1 MLLALLACPV
11 ARVSAQALTVDIV
24 GDALKIRAP
33 AFSFLNGDP
42 LARLKDGRSV
52 RVELAALVLA
62 APGKSPAAATRR
74 VFALSYDLWEERFA
88 VTAVDARSQSVSH
101 LVLAAAEAWC
111 VEQLAV
117 PVRALGAL
125 GRDRP
130 FWVRLEYRILD
141 GDAPAEP
148 ADSRLH
154 AAGAHRRVEPPPQ
167 DRVVAA
173 RPRSRSVQA
182 ATGRLPLA
190 AMTLRNRL
198 IAAFLASTLLP
209 LGATVW
215 ITTSLL
221 DRSLRYATTREL
233 DQLSRTLELTAKQFY
248 QRERDALKQDAL
260 AGRRRPTTYVE
271 ANAQEWPDEIRSFW
285 ESGEAERF
293 TVSGTSG
300 ERVDYMRRVDGSGRQ
315 PGVEIYSRD
324 LGGIRMDQLSTQVRD
339 TRRLVNAIEE
349 RDLRRGFTLA
359 LLVLLGAAW
368 LVSLLPLVLIAHRVS
383 RPIQQLTAALSDFAG
398 GDWSRR
404 LETGT
409 SHGAPRDEVGRAV
422 DAFNDMADQL
432 EENRERL
439 VHLTR
444 MASWQS
450 LARKTAHELKNS
462 LTPIRLTVEE
472 MQARQPASERAFMDQ
487 AVQIVVSEIESLER
501 RVRAF
506 SEFASEPMVHPEM
519 LDINAVV
526 TERVALLR
534 PVHPGVTYQLKLAD
548 GCLRAHADPDL
559 VNGILT
565 NLLQNAAEAAG
576 PGGAVVVLTR
586 GEGER
591 VLIDVHDSGPGLRE
605 DVSATLF
612 EPTISFKKHGM
623 GLGLSIA
630 KKNALLSG
638 GDVAVI
644 HGELGGAAF
653 RVWLPS

>member
-1 MLLALLACPV
+1 
-11 ARVSAQALTVDIV
+11 
-24 GDALKIRAP
+24 
-33 AFSFLNGDP
+33 
-42 LARLKDGRSV
+42 
-52 RVELAALVLA
+52 
-62 APGKSPAAATRR
+62 
-74 VFALSYDLWEERFA
+74 
-88 VTAVDARSQSVSH
+88 
-101 LVLAAAEAWC
+101 
-111 VEQLAV
+111 
-117 PVRALGAL
+117 
-125 GRDRP
+125 
-130 FWVRLEYRILD
+130 
-141 GDAPAEP
+141 
-148 ADSRLH
+148 
-154 AAGAHRRVEPPPQ
+154 
-167 DRVVAA
+167 
-173 RPRSRSVQA
+173 
-182 ATGRLPLA
+182 
-190 AMTLRNRL
+190 MTLRNRL

-293 TVSGTSG
+293 IVSGTSG

-315 PGVEIYSRD
+315 PGVDIYSRD

-383 RPIQQLTAALSDFAG
+383 RPIQQLTAALSDFAA

-559 VNGILT
+559 VKGILT

-576 PGGAVVVLTR
+576 SGGAVVVLTR

>member
-1 MLLALLACPV
+1 V
-11 ARVSAQALTVDIV
+11 ARA
-24 GDALKIRAP
+24 
-33 AFSFLNGDP
+33 
-42 LARLKDGRSV
+42 
-52 RVELAALVLA
+52 
-62 APGKSPAAATRR
+62 
-74 VFALSYDLWEERFA
+74 
-88 VTAVDARSQSVSH
+88 
-101 LVLAAAEAWC
+101 
-111 VEQLAV
+111 
-117 PVRALGAL
+117 
-125 GRDRP
+125 
-130 FWVRLEYRILD
+130 
-141 GDAPAEP
+141 
-148 ADSRLH
+148 
-154 AAGAHRRVEPPPQ
+154 
-167 DRVVAA
+167 
-173 RPRSRSVQA
+173 
-182 ATGRLPLA
+182 
-190 AMTLRNRL
+190 
-198 IAAFLASTLLP
+198 
-209 LGATVW
+209 
-215 ITTSLL
+215 
-221 DRSLRYATTREL
+221 
-233 DQLSRTLELTAKQFY
+233 
-248 QRERDALKQDAL
+248 
-260 AGRRRPTTYVE
+260 VE
-271 ANAQEWPDEIRSFW
+271 A
-285 ESGEAERF
+285 
-293 TVSGTSG
+293 
-300 ERVDYMRRVDGSGRQ
+300 
-315 PGVEIYSRD
+315 
-324 LGGIRMDQLSTQVRD
+324 
-339 TRRLVNAIEE
+339 
-349 RDLRRGFTLA
+349 
-359 LLVLLGAAW
+359 
-368 LVSLLPLVLIAHRVS
+368 
-383 RPIQQLTAALSDFAG
+383 
-398 GDWSRR
+398 
-404 LETGT
+404 
-409 SHGAPRDEVGRAV
+409 
-422 DAFNDMADQL
+422 FNHMADQL

-534 PVHPGVTYQLKLAD
+534 PVHPGVTYQLKLAN

-586 GEGER
+586 GEGEL